1 MPLSLTMDQNDIS
14 GSGEGQEI
22 NRDMEEIL
30 WHHRES
36 RW

>member
-1 MPLSLTMDQNDIS
+1 MGKPLVRFR
-14 GSGEGQEI
+14 EGQEI
-22 NRDMEEIL
+22 NRDMEEIV